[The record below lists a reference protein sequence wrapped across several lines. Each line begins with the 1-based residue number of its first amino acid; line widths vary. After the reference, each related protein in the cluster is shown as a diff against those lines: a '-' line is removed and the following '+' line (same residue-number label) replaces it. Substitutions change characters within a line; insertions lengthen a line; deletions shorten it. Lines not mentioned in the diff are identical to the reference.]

1 MDNDFIFPACE
12 NIENKEDEK
21 TWFWTEALECAKE
34 SGCKPGTM
42 EFWVVYKL
50 RVYETH
56 GRYKVSVASIDT
68 LAEDLGCSSEKIKNT
83 LSNLCVKGRL
93 VHIWC
98 DKKVY
103 RNKTKI
109 FVTKRWCK
117 EHNVDIEQVK
127 VLPHGKNNEQIF
139 NEKTTSGNVE
149 TTSGNVETTF
159 INVETTSG
167 NVVYPYMNKYNNK
180 YKRMSINNNKEKRFV
195 KPTIEEIQARC
206 DEMGYD
212 IDAESFFNYYE
223 SKGWVVGKTPMKN
236 WRAALAGWNARN
248 NKKSQVKHTTNSLVG
263 FELWEEIMGAP
274 MALTRENVSASEKLV
289 QENGKD
295 GLRNIIL
302 LARECKKDSRADYRA
317 SHIANLNDLLRNWE
331 YLVDWARQKGIG
343 GKSEVE
349 EELENFN
356 NTY

>member
-1 MDNDFIFPACE
+1 MRETLFWNKTQQMGFTQVPNKILNDKELSLGAKGLWSYMAGKPEGWVFTIKLITSQCKESETAVTSKLNELLELGYVKREIIMTKNGKQCFYSIFAEPNLE
-12 NIENKEDEK
+12 NPNLENPNLEKPNLENQGLVYSNKE
-21 TWFWTEALECAKE
+21 
-34 SGCKPGTM
+34 
-42 EFWVVYKL
+42 
-50 RVYETH
+50 
-56 GRYKVSVASIDT
+56 
-68 LAEDLGCSSEKIKNT
+68 
-83 LSNLCVKGRL
+83 LSNKEVS
-93 VHIWC
+93 
-98 DKKVY
+98 KKELEII
-103 RNKTKI
+103 KK
-109 FVTKRWCK
+109 
-117 EHNVDIEQVK
+117 
-127 VLPHGKNNEQIF
+127 
-139 NEKTTSGNVE
+139 
-149 TTSGNVETTF
+149 
-159 INVETTSG
+159 
-167 NVVYPYMNKYNNK
+167 
-180 YKRMSINNNKEKRFV
+180 KRFI

-343 GKSEVE
+343 GKSEAE